1 MSEDATENVATVARR
16 WLAARAECGDDLR
29 RVEGDATF
37 EGQQRFFEVT
47 SRLAARRRLSRFAFL
62 ASRPH

>member
-16 WLAARAECGDDLR
+16 WHAARAERGDALR

-37 EGQQRFFEVT
+37 EGQQRFFDVT
-47 SRLAARRRLSRFAFL
+47 SRLAAKRQLSRFAFL
-62 ASRPH
+62 ASGPH